1 MTEEF
6 EQLYRDYF
14 QFIYLYALSLTRDE
28 DLAEEI
34 TQETFFRA
42 MEHIDRF
49 EGRSRA
55 TTWLCRIAKNLYL
68 SHCRDSRR
76 FAAEAS
82 PEDLPAADTPGRT
95 NQHRAGRTAGQKDL
109 ETALIDREQ
118 AMAIHKVLH
127 RLEEPYPGK
136 SFSCAS
142 SAELSLRPESGKSS
156 AGRKVGPERPTT
168 GRKSK

>member
-1 MTEEF
+1 
-6 EQLYRDYF
+6 
-14 QFIYLYALSLTRDE
+14 
-28 DLAEEI
+28 
-34 TQETFFRA
+34 

-127 RLEEPYPGK
+127 RLEEPLPG
-136 SFSCAS
+136 SL
-142 SAELSLRPESGKSS
+142 SAAPLRGAVLRPDRGNQF
-156 AGRKVGPERPTT
+156 GRTEGWARTT
-168 GRKSK
+168 YYRAKIKIKEGLL

>member
-118 AMAIHKVLH
+118 AIWPST
-127 RLEEPYPGK
+127 RYSTGWRSPTGK

-142 SAELSLRPESGKSS
+142 SQSCPSPRSGKSS